1 MSIYNYWTGVDI
13 REDRLAT
20 RLGASAGAGTSHQ
33 RISRFFKEEN
43 FTVHTHKH
51 MTIAQ
56 LRGFVD
62 RGRPVLVALQAWTE
76 AELHPSRTFWENDWE
91 DGHYSVV
98 IGMDSDNVFL
108 MDPST
113 LGFYTFIPVDEFS
126 ARWHDIAGPH
136 SYPDGEIC
144 NQMGI
149 VAHFD
154 QPDAAPKPYT
164 PARFQLRGLIRTTST
179 GQHAGNGAT
188 CGKFEVETRPAQ
200 LSFVLVDSCAA
211 DSDQQTTATQGNAQR
226 HGGAHQT

>member
-56 LRGFVD
+56 LRGLVD

-164 PARFQLRGLIRTTST
+164 PARFQYE
-179 GQHAGNGAT
+179 A
-188 CGKFEVETRPAQ
+188 
-200 LSFVLVDSCAA
+200 
-211 DSDQQTTATQGNAQR
+211 
-226 HGGAHQT
+226 